1 MGAGVSSLGARCA
14 CAAAVAAAG
23 CCWMAARSLARR
35 GSRADRALVVLTGC
49 DSGLGFSLAL
59 RALARGAVVL
69 AACLDER
76 GPGAARLR
84 QAGATVAPL
93 DVTDGDSVQ
102 RLARRAADLV
112 RDDPGLELIALVNN
126 AGVMVFGE
134 FEWQTERLIRH
145 QVEVNL
151 LGTMRVTKAFCPL
164 IRQHKGQRSPIAAPH
179 AFMGPTLAEPACPA
193 RREDRDCDEPLRQ
206 PVAPWSRG
214 VRRHQGS
221 SGGLVRRAAR
231 RAEQVRRQGHNAG
244 ARLLHDEQQ
253 PDGAPPRPR
262 GGDAAGHVRG
272 GPRLLRRLLRAL
284 PRGLGR
290 VRRAARAGQHP
301 GRAIAPHVRGGGAV
315 SGPRGALPQ
324 LPAALLRL
332 PLAVRARAH
341 LRAGPAHGALHV
353 HARVARRLAR
363 SRQPE
368 HCHSLWPEQA
378 LH

>member
-164 IRQHKGQRSPIAAPH
+164 IRQHKGRIVTVTSHCASQSLPGLAVYGATKAALEGWCDGLRVEQSKYGVKVITLVPGYFMMNSNLMARHHDHVAEMQQAMSAEDRGFFGDYFGRFH
-179 AFMGPTLAEPACPA
+179 AALGVFAVRREPASIQDERLHRMFEAAVLSPA
-193 RREDRDCDEPLRQ
+193 PAARYRNSPLRYS
-206 PVAPWSRG
+206 VYHWLFALAPTC
-214 VRRHQGS
+214 VRDRLMERFMSMPEWH
-221 SGGLVRRAAR
+221 AA
-231 RAEQVRRQGHNAG
+231 
-244 ARLLHDEQQ
+244 
-253 PDGAPPRPR
+253 
-262 GGDAAGHVRG
+262 
-272 GPRLLRRLLRAL
+272 
-284 PRGLGR
+284 
-290 VRRAARAGQHP
+290 
-301 GRAIAPHVRGGGAV
+301 
-315 SGPRGALPQ
+315 
-324 LPAALLRL
+324 
-332 PLAVRARAH
+332 
-341 LRAGPAHGALHV
+341 
-353 HARVARRLAR
+353 
-363 SRQPE
+363 
-368 HCHSLWPEQA
+368 
-378 LH
+378 